1 MATWPYFDILIIS
14 CIMFCLLKHL
24 NIETK
29 LTYFDK
35 KKLNIQNNTLMFI
48 KSFSNSTW
56 KGSYR
61 LRNHQVN
68 QPTKLIPFVKF
79 TTITYVIRNCIL
91 YTIIYLFPLSFCSP
105 LQIETLKK
113 NLLYELFFINRT
125 QYWNTPTSK

>member
-1 MATWPYFDILIIS
+1 M
-14 CIMFCLLKHL
+14 
-24 NIETK
+24 
-29 LTYFDK
+29 
-35 KKLNIQNNTLMFI
+35 NIQNNTLMFI

-91 YTIIYLFPLSFCSP
+91 YTIIYLFPLSFCPP

-113 NLLYELFFINRT
+113 TYYMNSFSLIELSIEIHRPLNKCKDHNKLFMLLV
-125 QYWNTPTSK
+125 WNFTSKCLTFQNVRFSV